1 MIKKYFLYV
10 FSAGFLAGV
19 IFAMH
24 HNAVL
29 LICICVSLFLFLI
42 LRRRIFVLPIIFLFA
57 FLCGYFRFQSVNNQ
71 SQIFDWIDKKITVVG
86 LIYAEPDVGLDKTRI
101 KISIEEVSLGDEK
114 RFPKENILVS
124 VSKYSEFKIG
134 DRVSATGKIA
144 RPENFQNDNG
154 IEFDYVNFLAK
165 EKIFVVMYQSS
176 AKLLERTNEK
186 MVARILFDFKNYFLR
201 KTSTVLP
208 SPQAELLGGLLLGV
222 KKSLGKELEDA
233 FRRVGLIHVVV
244 LSGYN
249 ITIIVVA
256 VFSLLSFLPRY
267 VKYFLGIMFVIF
279 FAIMVGSGATV
290 IRASIMTILAI
301 VGKVSSREYDINR
314 SLIFAGLVM
323 SIQNPLIIFHDPSF
337 QLSFLATLG
346 LVNLSEKVS
355 ALLTFIPEKFGM
367 REIVAST
374 LSTQIAVLPMI
385 LKMTGEVSVIALP
398 VNIIVL
404 PLIPATMLFG
414 FLTGVLVIIWWPLGY
429 ISSFIPNL
437 FLSFE
442 LWMVETFSALS
453 FAVARFPAPGITL
466 TILFYCLIIIFFY
479 YRPIQVCKKVINVI
493 WFSARKII
501 RDK

>member
-1 MIKKYFLYV
+1 
-10 FSAGFLAGV
+10 
-19 IFAMH
+19 
-24 HNAVL
+24 
-29 LICICVSLFLFLI
+29 
-42 LRRRIFVLPIIFLFA
+42 
-57 FLCGYFRFQSVNNQ
+57 
-71 SQIFDWIDKKITVVG
+71 
-86 LIYAEPDVGLDKTRI
+86 
-101 KISIEEVSLGDEK
+101 
-114 RFPKENILVS
+114 
-124 VSKYSEFKIG
+124 
-134 DRVSATGKIA
+134 
-144 RPENFQNDNG
+144 
-154 IEFDYVNFLAK
+154 
-165 EKIFVVMYQSS
+165 
-176 AKLLERTNEK
+176 
-186 MVARILFDFKNYFLR
+186 
-201 KTSTVLP
+201 
-208 SPQAELLGGLLLGV
+208 
-222 KKSLGKELEDA
+222 
-233 FRRVGLIHVVV
+233 
-244 LSGYN
+244 
-249 ITIIVVA
+249 
-256 VFSLLSFLPRY
+256 
-267 VKYFLGIMFVIF
+267 MFVIF

-355 ALLTFIPEKFGM
+355 VLLTFIPEKFGM

-429 ISSFIPNL
+429 ISSFAPNL

-453 FAVARFPAPGITL
+453 FAVARFPAPGTTL

-479 YRPIQVCKKVINVI
+479 YRPIQVCKKVVNVI
-493 WFSARKII
+493 WLSARKIV